1 MPFVADIAHALL
13 ELHSGP
19 RRAERARR
27 NCPTSLGA
35 LRGYRHAEP
44 RGWFVVVLVAIA
56 FAVLAA
62 SASAHHSV
70 SGQYDSSKPLTLTGV
85 ISKVDWINPHIY
97 LHLDVKD
104 KDGAVTTWT
113 LSTLP
118 TAMMRRAGLTKESLQ
133 GKPGEVVT
141 INAIAA
147 RDETKKLG
155 WISKITYADGHHVQ
169 LGRD

>member
-1 MPFVADIAHALL
+1 M
-13 ELHSGP
+13 
-19 RRAERARR
+19 R
-27 NCPTSLGA
+27 
-35 LRGYRHAEP
+35 YRFA
-44 RGWFVVVLVAIA
+44 VVLVAA
-56 FAVLAA
+56 TLVLEAG
-62 SASAHHSV
+62 SVSTHHSV
-70 SGQYDSSKPLTLTGV
+70 SGQYDASRPLTLTGV

-97 LHLDVKD
+97 LHLDVRE

-133 GKPGEVVT
+133 GQPGEVVT

-147 RDETKKLG
+147 RDETKNLG

>member
-1 MPFVADIAHALL
+1 M
-13 ELHSGP
+13 
-19 RRAERARR
+19 
-27 NCPTSLGA
+27 
-35 LRGYRHAEP
+35 RHRFA
-44 RGWFVVVLVAIA
+44 VVLVAA
-56 FAVLAA
+56 TLVVVAGSV
-62 SASAHHSV
+62 SAHHSV
-70 SGQYDSSKPLTLTGV
+70 SGQYDASRPLTLTGV
-85 ISKVDWINPHIY
+85 ISKVDWINPHVY
-97 LHLDVKD
+97 LHLDVKE

-133 GKPGEVVT
+133 GRPGEVVT

>member
-1 MPFVADIAHALL
+1 M
-13 ELHSGP
+13 
-19 RRAERARR
+19 
-27 NCPTSLGA
+27 
-35 LRGYRHAEP
+35 RHRFA
-44 RGWFVVVLVAIA
+44 VVLVAA
-56 FAVLAA
+56 TLVVVAGSV
-62 SASAHHSV
+62 SAHHSV
-70 SGQYDSSKPLTLTGV
+70 SGQYDASKSLTLTGV

-118 TAMMRRAGLTKESLQ
+118 TAMMRRAGLTKETLQ
-133 GKPGEVVT
+133 GQPGEVVT
-141 INAIAA
+141 ITAIAA

>member
-1 MPFVADIAHALL
+1 M
-13 ELHSGP
+13 
-19 RRAERARR
+19 
-27 NCPTSLGA
+27 
-35 LRGYRHAEP
+35 RHRFA
-44 RGWFVVVLVAIA
+44 VVLVAA
-56 FAVLAA
+56 TLVVVAGSV
-62 SASAHHSV
+62 SAHHSV
-70 SGQYDSSKPLTLTGV
+70 SGQYDASRPLTLTGV

-97 LHLDVKD
+97 LHLDVKE
-104 KDGAVTTWT
+104 KDGAVITWT

-133 GKPGEVVT
+133 GQPGEVVT

>member
-1 MPFVADIAHALL
+1 M
-13 ELHSGP
+13 
-19 RRAERARR
+19 
-27 NCPTSLGA
+27 
-35 LRGYRHAEP
+35 RHRFA
-44 RGWFVVVLVAIA
+44 VVLVAA
-56 FAVLAA
+56 TLVVVAGSV
-62 SASAHHSV
+62 SAHHSV
-70 SGQYDSSKPLTLTGV
+70 SGQYDASRPLTLTGV

-97 LHLDVKD
+97 LHLDVKE

-133 GKPGEVVT
+133 GQAGEVVT

>member
-1 MPFVADIAHALL
+1 MRQRFA
-13 ELHSGP
+13 
-19 RRAERARR
+19 
-27 NCPTSLGA
+27 
-35 LRGYRHAEP
+35 
-44 RGWFVVVLVAIA
+44 VVLVAA
-56 FAVLAA
+56 TVMVVAGSL
-62 SASAHHSV
+62 SAHHSV
-70 SGQYDSSKPLTLTGV
+70 SGQYDASRPLTLTGV
-85 ISKVDWINPHIY
+85 ISKVEWINPHIY

-104 KDGAVTTWT
+104 KDGALTTWT

-133 GKPGEVVT
+133 GQPGEVVT
-141 INAIAA
+141 ITAIAA

>member
-1 MPFVADIAHALL
+1 M
-13 ELHSGP
+13 
-19 RRAERARR
+19 
-27 NCPTSLGA
+27 
-35 LRGYRHAEP
+35 RHRFA
-44 RGWFVVVLVAIA
+44 VVLIA
-56 FAVLAA
+56 AA
-62 SASAHHSV
+62 SVVMAASVSAHHSV

-85 ISKVDWINPHIY
+85 ITKVDWINPHIY
-97 LHLDVKD
+97 LHLDVKE
-104 KDGAVTTWT
+104 KDGVVSSWT

-141 INAIAA
+141 ITAIAA

>member
-1 MPFVADIAHALL
+1 M
-13 ELHSGP
+13 
-19 RRAERARR
+19 
-27 NCPTSLGA
+27 
-35 LRGYRHAEP
+35 RHRFA
-44 RGWFVVVLVAIA
+44 VVLVAA
-56 FAVLAA
+56 TLVVVAGSV
-62 SASAHHSV
+62 SAQHSV
-70 SGQYDSSKPLTLTGV
+70 SGQYDASRPLTLTGV

-97 LHLDVKD
+97 LHLDVKE

-118 TAMMRRAGLTKESLQ
+118 TAMMRRAGLTKETLQ
-133 GKPGEVVT
+133 GQPGEVVT
-141 INAIAA
+141 ITAIAA

>member
-1 MPFVADIAHALL
+1 MRHRFATMLVAA
-13 ELHSGP
+13 
-19 RRAERARR
+19 
-27 NCPTSLGA
+27 T
-35 LRGYRHAEP
+35 
-44 RGWFVVVLVAIA
+44 VVVI
-56 FAVLAA
+56 AA

-70 SGQYDSSKPLTLTGV
+70 SGQYDSSKPLSLTGV

-104 KDGAVTTWT
+104 KDGAVTSWT

-141 INAIAA
+141 ITAIAA

>member
-1 MPFVADIAHALL
+1 MQHRFA
-13 ELHSGP
+13 
-19 RRAERARR
+19 
-27 NCPTSLGA
+27 
-35 LRGYRHAEP
+35 
-44 RGWFVVVLVAIA
+44 VVLVAA
-56 FAVLAA
+56 TLVVVAGSV
-62 SASAHHSV
+62 SAHHSV
-70 SGQYDSSKPLTLTGV
+70 SGQYDASRPLTLTGV

-97 LHLDVKD
+97 LHLDVKE

-133 GKPGEVVT
+133 GQPGEVVT
-141 INAIAA
+141 ITAIAA

>member
-1 MPFVADIAHALL
+1 MRHRLAVALL
-13 ELHSGP
+13 TAGF
-19 RRAERARR
+19 
-27 NCPTSLGA
+27 A
-35 LRGYRHAEP
+35 LLTGS
-44 RGWFVVVLVAIA
+44 VA
-56 FAVLAA
+56 
-62 SASAHHSV
+62 AHHSV

-97 LHLDVKD
+97 LYLDVKD
-104 KDGAVTTWT
+104 KDGTVTNWT

-118 TAMMRRAGLTKESLQ
+118 TAMMRRAGLTRESLQ

-147 RDETKKLG
+147 RDETKRVG

>member
-1 MPFVADIAHALL
+1 M
-13 ELHSGP
+13 
-19 RRAERARR
+19 
-27 NCPTSLGA
+27 
-35 LRGYRHAEP
+35 RH
-44 RGWFVVVLVAIA
+44 RFVVVIVAAA
-56 FAVLAA
+56 FVVTTAA
-62 SASAHHSV
+62 ASAHHSV

-85 ISKVDWINPHIY
+85 ISKVDWINPHVY

-104 KDGAVTTWT
+104 KDGTVANWV

-133 GKPGEVVT
+133 GMPGEVVT
-141 INAIAA
+141 ITAIAA
-147 RDETKKLG
+147 RDETKRLG

>member
-1 MPFVADIAHALL
+1 M
-13 ELHSGP
+13 
-19 RRAERARR
+19 
-27 NCPTSLGA
+27 
-35 LRGYRHAEP
+35 RHRFA
-44 RGWFVVVLVAIA
+44 VVLVAA
-56 FAVLAA
+56 TLVVVAGSL
-62 SASAHHSV
+62 SAHHSV
-70 SGQYDSSKPLTLTGV
+70 SGQYDASRSLTLTGV

-97 LHLDVKD
+97 LHLDVKE

-133 GKPGEVVT
+133 GQPGEVVT
-141 INAIAA
+141 ITAIAA

>member
-1 MPFVADIAHALL
+1 M
-13 ELHSGP
+13 
-19 RRAERARR
+19 
-27 NCPTSLGA
+27 
-35 LRGYRHAEP
+35 RHRFA
-44 RGWFVVVLVAIA
+44 VVLVAA
-56 FAVLAA
+56 TVMVVAGSL
-62 SASAHHSV
+62 SAHHSV
-70 SGQYDSSKPLTLTGV
+70 SGQYDASRPLTLTGV

-97 LHLDVKD
+97 LHLDVKE

-133 GKPGEVVT
+133 GQPGEVVT
-141 INAIAA
+141 ISAIAA

>member
-1 MPFVADIAHALL
+1 M
-13 ELHSGP
+13 
-19 RRAERARR
+19 
-27 NCPTSLGA
+27 
-35 LRGYRHAEP
+35 RHRFA
-44 RGWFVVVLVAIA
+44 VVLVAA
-56 FAVLAA
+56 TLVVVAGSAA
-62 SASAHHSV
+62 AHHSV
-70 SGQYDSSKPLTLTGV
+70 SGQYDASRPLTLTGV
-85 ISKVDWINPHIY
+85 IAKVDWINPHVY
-97 LHLDVKD
+97 LHLDVKE

-133 GKPGEVVT
+133 GQPGEVVT
-141 INAIAA
+141 ITAIAA

>member
-1 MPFVADIAHALL
+1 M
-13 ELHSGP
+13 
-19 RRAERARR
+19 
-27 NCPTSLGA
+27 
-35 LRGYRHAEP
+35 RHRFA
-44 RGWFVVVLVAIA
+44 VVLVAA
-56 FAVLAA
+56 TLVVVAGSV
-62 SASAHHSV
+62 SAHHSV
-70 SGQYDSSKPLTLTGV
+70 SGQYDASRSLTLTGV

-97 LHLDVKD
+97 LHLDVKE

-133 GKPGEVVT
+133 GQAGEVVT

>member
-1 MPFVADIAHALL
+1 M
-13 ELHSGP
+13 
-19 RRAERARR
+19 
-27 NCPTSLGA
+27 
-35 LRGYRHAEP
+35 RHRFA
-44 RGWFVVVLVAIA
+44 VVLVAA
-56 FAVLAA
+56 TLVVVAG

-70 SGQYDSSKPLTLTGV
+70 SGQYDASRPLTLTGV
-85 ISKVDWINPHIY
+85 IAKVDWINPHIY
-97 LHLDVKD
+97 LHLDVKE

-133 GKPGEVVT
+133 GQPGEVVT
-141 INAIAA
+141 ITAIAA

>member
-1 MPFVADIAHALL
+1 M
-13 ELHSGP
+13 
-19 RRAERARR
+19 
-27 NCPTSLGA
+27 
-35 LRGYRHAEP
+35 RH
-44 RGWFVVVLVAIA
+44 RFVVVLAAATIV
-56 FAVLAA
+56 VVAA

-97 LHLDVKD
+97 LHLDVKE

-118 TAMMRRAGLTKESLQ
+118 TAMMRRAGLTRETLQ
-133 GKPGEVVT
+133 GKPGEIVT
-141 INAIAA
+141 ISAIAA
-147 RDETKKLG
+147 RDETKRLG
-155 WISKITYADGHHVQ
+155 WVSKITYADGHHVQ

>member
-1 MPFVADIAHALL
+1 M
-13 ELHSGP
+13 
-19 RRAERARR
+19 R
-27 NCPTSLGA
+27 
-35 LRGYRHAEP
+35 YRFA
-44 RGWFVVVLVAIA
+44 VVLVAA
-56 FAVLAA
+56 TFMVVAGSL
-62 SASAHHSV
+62 SAHHSV
-70 SGQYDSSKPLTLTGV
+70 SGQYDASRPLTLTGV

-97 LHLDVKD
+97 LHLDVKE

-133 GKPGEVVT
+133 GQPGEVVT
-141 INAIAA
+141 ISAIAA

>member
-1 MPFVADIAHALL
+1 M
-13 ELHSGP
+13 
-19 RRAERARR
+19 
-27 NCPTSLGA
+27 
-35 LRGYRHAEP
+35 RHRFA
-44 RGWFVVVLVAIA
+44 VVLVAA
-56 FAVLAA
+56 TLVVVAGSV
-62 SASAHHSV
+62 SAHHSV
-70 SGQYDSSKPLTLTGV
+70 SGQYDASRPLTLTGV
-85 ISKVDWINPHIY
+85 ISKVDWINPHVY
-97 LHLDVKD
+97 LHLDVKE

-133 GKPGEVVT
+133 GQPGEVVT

>member
-1 MPFVADIAHALL
+1 MHHRL
-13 ELHSGP
+13 
-19 RRAERARR
+19 
-27 NCPTSLGA
+27 
-35 LRGYRHAEP
+35 
-44 RGWFVVVLVAIA
+44 VVVLAA
-56 FAVLAA
+56 FTFVVMAA
-62 SASAHHSV
+62 SVSAHHSV

-85 ISKVDWINPHIY
+85 ITKVDWINPHIY

-104 KDGAVTTWT
+104 KDGAVTSWT

-118 TAMMRRAGLTKESLQ
+118 TAMMRRAGMTRESLQ

-141 INAIAA
+141 ITAIAA
-147 RDETKKLG
+147 RDDTKKLG